1 MGDWQ
6 DGKLGGYEMGV
17 LEKESDQETIVLG
30 AYTSSSW
37 PLHACFA
44 LPQLIHI
51 AALWGLQ

>member
-37 PLHACFA
+37 PLHTCFA

-51 AALWGLQ
+51 AALWGL